1 MQLKDTLFA
10 LNLSAFNEVCK
21 INTKIQ
27 EMKGTITVSVTQNK
41 IVNLQMEN
49 FLEFDQFKQLT

>member
-10 LNLSAFNEVCK
+10 LNLSAFNEVYI
-21 INTKIQ
+21 ININIQ
-27 EMKGTITVSVTQNK
+27 EMKGTITVCVTQNK

>member
-10 LNLSAFNEVCK
+10 LNLSAFNEVYITN
-21 INTKIQ
+21 INIQ
-27 EMKGTITVSVTQNK
+27 EMKGTITVCVTQNK